1 MEYIRVR
8 NLFWPVW
15 GFLSKY
21 GSYQSF
27 KNKKEYMK
35 RIISL
40 LILPLLFAGC
50 NDLDLNPVS
59 GVDEE
64 QFFRSD
70 KDVILAVNG
79 VYAALVESESVV
91 IAWCVDLGSDVTQN
105 GTSMPEGSGAELS
118 AFQFNST
125 NQHTYWA
132 WSDTYYGI
140 GNATT
145 LIDKLNNPKTTVSDA
160 IRRRVRGEA
169 EFLRAYYYFTIV
181 QLFGDIPLIRE
192 AGINAGVG
200 IEREDRHKVYE
211 FIVNDLENAIKD
223 LSDYPAYDSYG
234 VEDKGRVSQQSA
246 YGLLAKVY
254 LVWAQTDRVDNP
266 NEKYLKAI
274 ENANNVTGFSLE
286 EIFHRNWEKD
296 NRYGK
301 EMLFSANYVVSQESF
316 GDGGNH
322 LTHCAFSTGFNN
334 EETPHVV
341 VSDRTFFDRFD
352 DRDQRKYATFLTHA
366 VNPDNGDTTI
376 YTLPRYA
383 KYVDL
388 TAPATSSK
396 NRELNASILRY
407 AEVLLIKAEAI
418 NELYRQPNQEAYE
431 AINQV
436 RRRAFKVGE
445 FTDGTA
451 SVTEEDI
458 ELKNLDY
465 RSFQQALRR
474 ERLFELTY
482 EQVRWY
488 DLVRWKT
495 LIKTVKRVPASSK
508 RTNVSAVH
516 YRFPVPQS
524 QRDLNDKL
532 RQNWGYP
539 GSNEAEPD
547 YAKPDYEGGA
557 ENNDGWTDAQVQ
569 YLYEHISTP
578 SIPNR

>member
-1 MEYIRVR
+1 
-8 NLFWPVW
+8 
-15 GFLSKY
+15 
-21 GSYQSF
+21 
-27 KNKKEYMK
+27 MK

>member
-1 MEYIRVR
+1 
-8 NLFWPVW
+8 
-15 GFLSKY
+15 
-21 GSYQSF
+21 
-27 KNKKEYMK
+27 MK
-35 RIISL
+35 RIFSFL
-40 LILPLLFAGC
+40 LLPVLLAAC
-50 NDLDLNPVS
+50 NDLDLEPIN
-59 GVDEE
+59 GVDVE
-64 QFFRSD
+64 QFFNSD
-70 KDVILAVNG
+70 NDAILAVNG

-91 IAWCVDLGSDVTQN
+91 LAWCIDMGSDVSQN

-118 AFQFNST
+118 AFQFNAL

-132 WSDTYYGI
+132 WGDNYYGI

-145 LIDKLNNPKTTVSDA
+145 LIDKLDDPQTKVSDA

-169 EFLRAYYYFTIV
+169 AFLRAYYYFSIV
-181 QLFGDIPLIRE
+181 QLFGDIPLIE
-192 AGINAGVG
+192 KASFNAGIDA
-200 IEREDRHKVYE
+200 ERTDRHQVYA
-211 FIVNDLENAIKD
+211 FIVNDLERAIAD
-223 LSDYPAYDSYG
+223 LSDYPSFASYG
-234 VEDKGRVSQQSA
+234 DGDQGRVTQQSA

-254 LVWAQTDRVDNP
+254 LVWAQTDGVENP
-266 NEKYLKAI
+266 DGKYDKAI
-274 ENANNVTGFSLE
+274 ENANHVTGYALE
-286 EIFHRNWEKD
+286 ETYHRNWEKD

-322 LTHCAFSTGFNN
+322 LTHCAFSTGFND

-352 DRDQRKYATFLTHA
+352 NRDQRKLATFLTHA

-388 TAPATSSK
+388 SAPATSSK

-418 NELYRQPNQEAYE
+418 NERYRQPSPEAYE

-436 RRRAFKVGE
+436 RRRAFRVGE
-445 FTDGTA
+445 YAGGTTDLTA
-451 SVTEEDI
+451 EEI
-458 ELKNLDY
+458 ELRNLDY
-465 RSFQQALRR
+465 RGFQQALRR

-488 DLVRWKT
+488 DLVRWKV
-495 LIKTVKRVPASSK
+495 LIKTVKRVSASSK
-508 RTNVSAVH
+508 NLNVSPIH
-516 YRFPVPQS
+516 YRFPIPQS

-532 RQNWGYP
+532 WQNWGYT
-539 GSNEAEPD
+539 GSIEANPL
-547 YAKPDYEGGA
+547 YAQQDYEGGP
-557 ENNDGWTDAQVQ
+557 ENNDGWTDAEAQ
-569 YLYEHISTP
+569 YLYEHVSTP
-578 SIPNR
+578 GIPR

>member
-1 MEYIRVR
+1 M
-8 NLFWPVW
+8 
-15 GFLSKY
+15 
-21 GSYQSF
+21 
-27 KNKKEYMK
+27 KK
-35 RIISL
+35 IISF
-40 LILPLLFAGC
+40 LILPVLLAAC
-50 NDLDLNPVS
+50 NDLDLEPVN
-59 GVDEE
+59 GVDVE

-70 KDVILAVNG
+70 KDAILAVNG

-91 IAWCVDLGSDVTQN
+91 LAWCVDLGSDVSQN

-132 WSDTYYGI
+132 WGDTYYGI

-145 LIDKLNNPKTTVSDA
+145 LIDKLNNPATTVSDA
-160 IRRRVRGEA
+160 IRRRIRGEA
-169 EFLRAYYYFTIV
+169 EFLRAYYYFSIV
-181 QLFGDIPLIRE
+181 QLFGDIPLIE
-192 AGINAGVG
+192 QSDFNAGIGV
-200 IEREDRHKVYE
+200 ERENRHKVYE
-211 FIVNDLENAIKD
+211 FIVKDLKNAIND
-223 LSDYPAYDSYG
+223 LSDYPTADAYG
-234 VEDKGRVSQQSA
+234 TNDKGRVSQQSA

-254 LVWAQTDRVDNP
+254 LVWAQTDGVDNP
-266 NEKYLKAI
+266 IEKYENAI
-274 ENANNVTGFSLE
+274 ENANHVTGFALE
-286 EIFHRNWEKD
+286 ENFHRNWEKD

-301 EMLFSANYVVSQESF
+301 EMLFSANYVISQESF

-322 LTHCAFSTGFNN
+322 LTHCAFSTGFSN

-352 DRDQRKYATFLTHA
+352 DLDQRKYATFLTYA
-366 VNPDNGDTTI
+366 VNPDNGDTTV

-407 AEVLLIKAEAI
+407 AEVLLVKAEAI
-418 NELYRQPNQEAYE
+418 NELYQHPNSEAYD
-431 AINQV
+431 AINKV

-445 FTDGTA
+445 FDDGTA
-451 SVTEEDI
+451 TVTADEI

-465 RSFQQALRR
+465 HNFRQALRR

-488 DLVRWKT
+488 DLVRWKV
-495 LIKTVKRVPASSK
+495 LLKTVKRVSASNK
-508 RTNVSAVH
+508 KDNVTAIH
-516 YRFPVPQS
+516 YRFPIPQS
-524 QRDLNDKL
+524 QRDLNGKL

-539 GSNEAEPD
+539 GSTEAEPD
-547 YAKPDYEGGA
+547 YAKAGYEGGE
-557 ENNDGWTDAQVQ
+557 ENNDGWTDAEIQ

-578 SIPNR
+578 SIPIQQ